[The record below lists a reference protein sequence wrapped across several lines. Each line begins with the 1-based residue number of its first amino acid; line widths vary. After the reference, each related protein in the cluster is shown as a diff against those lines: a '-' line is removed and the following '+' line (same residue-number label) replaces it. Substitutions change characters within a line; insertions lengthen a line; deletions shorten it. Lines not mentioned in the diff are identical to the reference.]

1 MHDALRIPELF
12 VTIFSFLD
20 ASDLLSCAL
29 VCKLWSEDAQIARWK
44 VCNVTLKAL
53 LQRLAPI
60 DGLDEDG
67 LPDDLNGRYSKL
79 RINLKDVSSQDWK
92 AFLSTTGQ
100 VTHLHVTRLCLHPS
114 SVSLL
119 QSLLSTYG
127 GDLFPNLKSL
137 ELDFDAIEVPT
148 VAFTLSSSLR
158 TFKATSYGYDDLGP
172 ILYRLHPHSVNIH
185 TVDLWMERGPSR
197 FQPQFYPN
205 LRTLKYA
212 CKSFT
217 GEAWAA
223 FAEAPLLEDLE
234 VTVNMSG
241 IPIVHDVTFPAL
253 KRLHM
258 EDMEAGLTLALVLGS
273 HMPALEVASMEEI
286 PLRKHHQSG
295 LRQHLADNSPTFKG
309 ITLVDAEDVDDGRH
323 SLIGTLMAVHPLI
336 GFFLSMLRF
345 FFGL

>member
-12 VTIFSFLD
+12 VNIFSFLD

-53 LQRLAPI
+53 LQRLAPL
-60 DGLDEDG
+60 DEFLDEDG
-67 LPDDLNGRYSKL
+67 IPYSNL
-79 RINLKDVSSQDWK
+79 RINFKDISSQDWEG
-92 AFLSTTGQ
+92 FLSTTSQ

-148 VAFTLSSSLR
+148 VKFTLSPSLR

-172 ILYRLHPHSVNIH
+172 ILYRLQPHAANIH

-197 FQPQFYPN
+197 FQPQFYPK

-234 VTVNMSG
+234 ISVSMSG
-241 IPIVHDVTFPAL
+241 IPVVHDVTFPAL

-258 EDMEAGLTLALVLGS
+258 EDMDT
-273 HMPALEVASMEEI
+273 
-286 PLRKHHQSG
+286 
-295 LRQHLADNSPTFKG
+295 
-309 ITLVDAEDVDDGRH
+309 
-323 SLIGTLMAVHPLI
+323 
-336 GFFLSMLRF
+336 
-345 FFGL
+345 

>member
-12 VTIFSFLD
+12 VNIFSFLN

-53 LQRLAPI
+53 LQRLAPL
-60 DGLDEDG
+60 DGLDELG
-67 LPDDLNGRYSKL
+67 LPDEVNGQYSTL
-79 RINLKDVSSQDWK
+79 RINFKDISSQDWEG
-92 AFLSTTGQ
+92 FLSTTGQ
-100 VTHLHVTRLCLHPS
+100 VTHLHVTRPCLHPS
-114 SVSLL
+114 SVTLL

-148 VAFTLSSSLR
+148 VGFALSPSLR
-158 TFKATSYGYDDLGP
+158 TFKATSYGYDDLGA
-172 ILYRLHPHSVNIH
+172 IFYRLHPHSTNID
-185 TVDLWMERGPSR
+185 TVDLWMERGSSR
-197 FQPQFYPN
+197 FQGQFYPN
-205 LRTLKYA
+205 LRILKYA

-223 FAEAPLLEDLE
+223 LADAPLLEDLDIS
-234 VTVNMSG
+234 VYMSD

-258 EDMEAGLTLALVLGS
+258 EDMEAGLTLALMLGS
-273 HMPALEVASMEEI
+273 HMPVLEAASMEEI

-295 LRQHLADNSPTFKG
+295 LRQHLADNSPVFKG
-309 ITLVDAEDVDDGRH
+309 IAFVDVEETDEGHR
-323 SLIGTLMAVHPLI
+323 SLIGTLLAVHPLL

-345 FFGL
+345 LFGL